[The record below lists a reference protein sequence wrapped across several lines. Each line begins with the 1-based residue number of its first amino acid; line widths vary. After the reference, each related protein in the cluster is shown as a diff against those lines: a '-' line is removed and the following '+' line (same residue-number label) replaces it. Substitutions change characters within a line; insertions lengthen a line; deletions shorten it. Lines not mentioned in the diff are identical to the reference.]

1 MWQVNLHSLPPC
13 SLSTDC
19 LRLLDDLDKSG
30 NAQQLEQVSFTE
42 DIQDEQLLDQLLL
55 HLPGCSTCTS
65 VLAHARSVRFQQRA
79 MLWDFLIESEA
90 SVSTT
95 ISGIFVAIRREQ
107 RKGLRLGVPDKR
119 MGYYLPQIS
128 QE

>member
-1 MWQVNLHSLPPC
+1 MWQVNLHSMPPC
-13 SLSTDC
+13 SLSTAC

-30 NAQQLEQVSFTE
+30 NAQRLEQVSFTE
-42 DIQDEQLLDQLLL
+42 DIQDEQLLDQLVL
-55 HLPGCSTCTS
+55 HLPGCSTCTA

-79 MLWDFLIESEA
+79 MLWDYLIESEA

-107 RKGLRLGVPDKR
+107 RKGLRSDVPDKR
-119 MGYYLPQIS
+119 LGYYLPEIN

>member
-19 LRLLDDLDKSG
+19 LRLIDDLDKPG
-30 NAQQLEQVSFTE
+30 IAQAAEQISFTE
-42 DIQDEQLLDQLLL
+42 DIQDEQVLDQLLL
-55 HLPGCSTCTS
+55 HIPGCLTCTA
-65 VLAHARSVRFQQRA
+65 VLAHTRSVRFQQRT

-95 ISGIFVAIRREQ
+95 IPEIFAAIRREQ

-119 MGYYLPQIS
+119 IGYYLPEIN